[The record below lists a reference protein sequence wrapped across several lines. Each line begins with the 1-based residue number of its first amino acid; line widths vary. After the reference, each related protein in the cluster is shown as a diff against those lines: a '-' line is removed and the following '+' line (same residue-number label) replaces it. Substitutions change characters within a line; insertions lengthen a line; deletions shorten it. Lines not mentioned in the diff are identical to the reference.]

1 MKTTNP
7 TKKENFNKKSL
18 TLNENSKHNIN
29 FDSYFHKNLSRKEI
43 KEKIEKIFLNLAKFS
58 EVDNQ
63 YYISQLTVNKILKES
78 SLVPENPI
86 LIGEI
91 DILFKKINPNKNRL
105 NCDQFLNFL
114 VKLVQKMFPTDFK
127 KDNVKTVNAFLG
139 DFFDNYNS
147 MIEKDN
153 NINLSLPYK
162 TIEAIIT
169 YIPDEKQKIILSKI
183 SQTLKEIYIKYF
195 EFELGKN
202 KTLAKK
208 SLNNLIDFAR
218 DFEIYPYIINQTQ
231 LVTYYNIMTKNDSVG
246 IVSKANCGELFT
258 FDKFCL
264 MIVHFSILSYLKQ
277 TEDEDK
283 NGENEVLKLIL
294 FLEALENS
302 KGMKN
307 FIRKLNKPT
316 GNKLSLIPEKK
327 VIYEM
332 FGIYEEEKNNEIIN
346 INLSRTPNQEK
357 PIDLSSINVSSLYQE
372 VPSQSLSEINELITS
387 NLQSITKTFLHF
399 CRLGDKL
406 QYNQMTLSSY
416 MKYIKHCNLFKK
428 IVKEKERISTKSR
441 PSTNENNNNNNGK
454 NLFGSVEKELNEA
467 TKKYLYSENSRNE
480 QKEENNSIKTI
491 SKGKD
496 SLNDNS
502 YKKGFARIMNSIENT
517 ALSESEIEIIFTKIT
532 GGANLKMNI
541 IKYLKSFQLI
551 AEQIY
556 PKDDIGTS
564 LLKVL
569 NKNIIPNLLPSTSN
583 NEIDNEVGVF
593 QFAFAKLKDQNIKYF
608 LKKFSLSLVTYYKY
622 YCNSKNNMVFENFY
636 NFFKNFGIFPDMIN
650 LIQLRNL
657 FFFLS
662 HFDKKKLS
670 LSSKDDYITFTNL
683 TEAIAICAIISD
695 FEEYYNDIDKII
707 YVIEKMSNSNGVS
720 KCQQESGRT
729 FIKGKS
735 LDVFLEEVKHE
746 YPGFYTN
753 VNVSY
758 RDNLR
763 KAMLD
768 KSLSFNDI
776 YGNSTLD

>member
-1 MKTTNP
+1 MKTANP

-18 TLNENSKHNIN
+18 ILNESTKHNIN
-29 FDSYFHKNLSRKEI
+29 LDSYFHKNLTRKEI

-114 VKLVQKMFPTDFK
+114 VKLVQKMFPTEFK
-127 KDNVKTVNAFLG
+127 KDNMKTVNAFLG

-147 MIEKDN
+147 MIEKEN

-162 TIEAIIT
+162 SIEAIIT

-195 EFELGKN
+195 EFELGKS

-208 SLNNLIDFAR
+208 SLSNLIDFAR
-218 DFEIYPYIINQTQ
+218 DFEIYPYIINQAQ
-231 LVTYYNIMTKNDSVG
+231 LVTYYNIMTKKDSVG

-307 FIRKLNKPT
+307 FMRKLNKPT

-332 FGIYEEEKNNEIIN
+332 FGVYEEEKNNEIIN

-357 PIDLSSINVSSLYQE
+357 PIDISSINASSLYQE
-372 VPSQSLSEINELITS
+372 IPSQPLSEINQLITS

-416 MKYIKHCNLFKK
+416 MKYLKHCGLFKNV
-428 IVKEKERISTKSR
+428 VKEKGRISTKSR
-441 PSTNENNNNNNGK
+441 TSTNENNNNNNNGK
-454 NLFGSVEKELNEA
+454 NLYGSVEKELNEA
-467 TKKYLYSENSRNE
+467 TKRYLYSENSGND

-491 SKGKD
+491 SKKK
-496 SLNDNS
+496 DNS
-502 YKKGFARIMNSIENT
+502 YQKGFAQIMNLIENNV
-517 ALSESEIEIIFTKIT
+517 LSESEIEIIFTKT
-532 GGANLKMNI
+532 SGGPNLKINI
-541 IKYLKSFQLI
+541 IKFLKSFQLL
-551 AEQIY
+551 AKQIY
-556 PKDDIGTS
+556 PKDVIGTS
-564 LLKVL
+564 LIKLL
-569 NKNIIPNLLPSTSN
+569 NKNIIPNLLPYGNST
-583 NEIDNEVGVF
+583 EIDNEVGAF

-608 LKKFSLSLVTYYKY
+608 LKKFSLSLVTYYRY
-622 YCNSKNNMVFENFY
+622 YCNSKNNMLFENFY
-636 NFFKNFGIFPDMIN
+636 NFFKDFGIFPDMIN
-650 LIQLRNL
+650 LLQLRNL

-662 HFDKKKLS
+662 HLDKKKHS
-670 LSSKDDYITFTNL
+670 LSSNDDYIIFTNL
-683 TEAIAICAIISD
+683 AEAIAICAIISD

-707 YVIEKMSNSNGVS
+707 YVIEKMSNSKGVS